1 MSTATAPFPTTGIW
15 KTDADTPAT
24 VLWTDPEIRMTP
36 KATVAVDIDSTLYDF
51 ETPAR
56 EAFAK
61 LAEERGDKSLLRGAY
76 HPWTEWRSP
85 ADACG
90 LEVWLDAIAMVH
102 ANDVILD
109 QTPFPGSVETCAALV
124 SEGYDLL
131 YVSNRATESY
141 DATLEWL
148 HNCGFPQADSL
159 ICNQFSDKKAA
170 LADCR
175 YLIDDRPKTVVEFV
189 FDYDWALRKG
199 AEEPRKAFVPAYPY
213 NQNLTDIP
221 NVYLAP
227 TWAGLNSYMVSKG
240 VLSEPAYRALA

>member
-1 MSTATAPFPTTGIW
+1 
-15 KTDADTPAT
+15 
-24 VLWTDPEIRMTP
+24 MTP
-36 KATVAVDIDSTLYDF
+36 KALIAVDIDSTLYDF

-56 EAFAK
+56 EAFTK

-102 ANDVILD
+102 SNDVILD

-124 SEGYDLL
+124 AEGYDLL
-131 YVSNRATESY
+131 YVSNRATESHE
-141 DATLEWL
+141 ATLEWL

-159 ICNQFSDKKAA
+159 VCNQFSDKKKA
-170 LADCR
+170 LAECQ
-175 YLIDDRPKTVVEFV
+175 YLIDDRPKTVIEFV
-189 FDYDWALRKG
+189 FDPDWSASAPSMAFQR
-199 AEEPRKAFVPAYPY
+199 EVPQRKAFVPAYPY
-213 NQNLTDIP
+213 NQNLTDVP

-240 VLSEPAYRALA
+240 VLSEPAYRAFA